1 MSISDTDSQDDALLS
16 GAEERSDIPQENGLA
31 LTEDGSEILD
41 LLLDKYNIA
50 DEEDVYMRINRAH
63 IDFSQTDPIKK
74 ILPMAFDAKGDDGLS
89 VDRAIFSSAKETLNR
104 ARIPERNGVLSW
116 NVGSI
121 RQAPF
126 NCEVVYDPVTIDGIE
141 NKAHSLVKGVPPRK
155 PTGLEFRIQLRQI
168 CTWEIECIKDEDII
182 KNN

>member
-1 MSISDTDSQDDALLS
+1 MSIPDTDSQDDALLS
-16 GAEERSDIPQENGLA
+16 GAEERPDIPLENGLA
-31 LTEDGSEILD
+31 LTAEGSEIFD
-41 LLLDKYNIA
+41 LLHDEYNIA
-50 DEEDVYMRINRAH
+50 DVEDVYMRINRAH

-89 VDRAIFSSAKETLNR
+89 VDRAIFSSPEDTLNR

-126 NCEVVYDPVTIDGIE
+126 NCDVVYDPVTIDGIE

-168 CTWEIECIKDEDII
+168 CTWEIECISAEDII
-182 KNN
+182 QNN